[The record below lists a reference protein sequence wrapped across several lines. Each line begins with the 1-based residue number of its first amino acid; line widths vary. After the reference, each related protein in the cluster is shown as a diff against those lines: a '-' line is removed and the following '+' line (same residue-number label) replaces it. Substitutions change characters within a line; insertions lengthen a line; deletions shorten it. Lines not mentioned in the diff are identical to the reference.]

1 MKKSVVFVIL
11 FFAAFST
18 QALETL
24 TLSCSDENSTF
35 QMYKGEGYIVATY
48 KNEKSGLQRELMC
61 DGSEDDQTYR
71 CSNGEIIASVWP
83 SVAARGSVAT
93 VDVVNID
100 GFLGNLTCKEKK

>member
-1 MKKSVVFVIL
+1 MKKSVLFASLIL
-11 FFAAFST
+11 ASFAA
-18 QALETL
+18 QAVETL
-24 TLSCSDENSTF
+24 TLSCSDANSTF
-35 QMYKGEGYIVATY
+35 QMYKGEGYVVATY

-93 VDVVNID
+93 VDVVDID
-100 GFLGNLTCKEKK
+100 GFLGTLSCEAKK